1 MAQMNYPTQN
11 DWVST
16 AIEDLEDLDIN
27 LELVE
32 IEEMSKDRYKS
43 IVKEKVEVKAF
54 EYLIRKKGEI
64 TSDNAK
70 GKLKNYNN
78 KNLNGRILVLI

>member
-1 MAQMNYPTQN
+1 MFFMAQMNYPTQN

-27 LELVE
+27 LNLELVE
-32 IEEMSKDRYKS
+32 IEEMSKERYKS

-54 EYLIRKKGEI
+54 EYLI
-64 TSDNAK
+64 
-70 GKLKNYNN
+70 
-78 KNLNGRILVLI
+78 